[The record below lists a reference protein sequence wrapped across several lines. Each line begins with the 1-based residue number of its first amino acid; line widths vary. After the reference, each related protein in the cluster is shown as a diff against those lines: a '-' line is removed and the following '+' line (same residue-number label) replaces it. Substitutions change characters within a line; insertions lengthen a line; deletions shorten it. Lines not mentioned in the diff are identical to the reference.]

1 MTDKEKRILKPPF
14 LMVNRFVVRSGSKF
28 VYDQT
33 FKLGLNIIRGDN
45 TTGKSTI
52 VDLMYF
58 ALGAELT
65 EWTTEQEK
73 CDETL
78 IEVRLNYQPYCLK
91 REITETGKS
100 AMYIYEGNLENA
112 LKETSK
118 WYRFPNVRSDST
130 QSYSQKLF
138 ELLSLPSHKTD
149 DSKNLTIHQMLRL
162 MYVDQ
167 LSETT
172 KLLKE
177 EKRFDNAST
186 RRAIGEY
193 LLGIDNLDAHNIRQ
207 ELIEANS
214 RFDKANAEL
223 KAIYRFIGS
232 TNAILREEQIDSKI
246 SEIENQI
253 STLQDKKAL
262 IRAESVDKLSEDV
275 KTRVREISTQIDKAS
290 NEMKE
295 LQEEK
300 EQLNNEIVDTSLFL
314 LSLEQRLDAL
324 EQSKLTNT
332 EMGELIF
339 KYCPACLTP
348 IASHENSENCGLCKE
363 DLSATHRHYAYIQMS
378 NEIHFQKKESQQLL
392 EMYRSRVSDINS
404 KIPIIT
410 RDIDFLKSEYKNFVS
425 STNDA
430 ETMLSEID
438 SSIGYKRGLIT
449 SHEERRAM
457 IGEVEKLVTIK
468 QKAQS
473 DITILEERLEQI
485 EALSKDRIDEV
496 YVSIET
502 IATEI
507 LHMDGGYEEVF
518 EHVDDILFDFARDK
532 MAVNGR
538 SKFSASSMV
547 VMKNAIRIAIY
558 LHCIND
564 QSARLPRFMLLDN
577 IEDKGMTEPRSQNF
591 QRQLVTMCDEMNT
604 DYQLIFT
611 TSMID
616 PDLDKSEYVVGPF
629 YRKGEHTLNF

>member
-1 MTDKEKRILKPPF
+1 MMDKENQMLKPPF
-14 LMVNRFVVRSGSKF
+14 LMVRRFVVRSGSKF
-28 VYDQT
+28 VYDQV
-33 FKLGLNIIRGDN
+33 FKLGLNIIRGNN

-78 IEVRLNYQPYCLK
+78 IEVRLNYQTYCLK
-91 REITETGKS
+91 REITQTGKS
-100 AMYIYEGNLENA
+100 AMYIYEGELNDA
-112 LKETSK
+112 LKDVSK
-118 WYRFPNVRSDST
+118 WYRYPNVRSDST

-232 TNAILREEQIDSKI
+232 TNAILREEQIN
-246 SEIENQI
+246 SEISGIEAEM
-253 STLQDKKAL
+253 STLHEKKEL
-262 IRAESVDKLSEDV
+262 IRAQDVEELSEDV
-275 KTRVREISTQIDKAS
+275 RVRVKEISIEIDKAS
-290 NEMKE
+290 NEIKD

-314 LSLEQRLDAL
+314 HSLDQRLDAL
-324 EQSKLTNT
+324 EQSKLTNS

-348 IASHENSENCGLCKE
+348 IASHESSDNCGLCKE

-378 NEIHFQKKESQQLL
+378 NEIHFQKKESEQLL
-392 EMYRSRVSDINS
+392 EIYRNRISEINS
-404 KIPIIT
+404 KMPIIT
-410 RDIDFLKSEYKNFVS
+410 RDISFLKREYKDFVS

-430 ETMLSEID
+430 EAMLSEID
-438 SSIGYKRGLIT
+438 SSIGYKRGIIT
-449 SHEERRAM
+449 SLEERRAM

-468 QKAQS
+468 QEAQS
-473 DITILEERLEQI
+473 DITSLEEKLEQI
-485 EALSKDRIDEV
+485 EALSKGRVDEV
-496 YVSIET
+496 YSNIET
-502 IATEI
+502 IATEL

-518 EHVDDILFDFARDK
+518 EHVEDILFDFSRDK

-547 VMKNAIRIAIY
+547 VMKNTIRIAIY

-564 QSARLPRFMLLDN
+564 ESSRLPRFMLLDN
-577 IEDKGMTEPRSQNF
+577 IEDKGMTESRSQNF
-591 QRQLVTMCDEMNT
+591 QRQLVSMCDEMTT

-616 PDLDKSEYVVGPF
+616 PDLDKSDYVVGPF
-629 YRKGEHTLNF
+629 YRKGEHTLNL